1 MRTRLTALLAATLCV
16 HVLTAAASS
25 LTVDEW
31 RKIDPM
37 LHALLHA
44 ERDSRLDRAQLLKGM
59 TQNGRM
65 PVIVKTAGDP
75 RSLQRYGV
83 RINSIIGNIATLEI
97 EPHHLSALA
106 SAPELIYLEGP
117 RRLEPLAPSLDISV
131 PAIGADQLHLADPAL
146 TGENA
151 VIGFIDTG
159 LDLDH
164 PGFKTETGDT
174 RVLAAWDQINT
185 RLGRIPEGFTYGAEW
200 TQADINAGAADLTDR
215 SGHGTSVAGIAAGN
229 GRVDDGETPE
239 GNSSPRYAGVAP
251 KAGIIAVRTSYFSA
265 HFLDAVNFILGKAQQ
280 LNMPCVLNL
289 SFGYLGGPHDGRG
302 SMQEALQTL
311 ARERPGRIIVAA
323 AGNSGDDNAH
333 ALIELKEGDPPKRLY
348 VQPYFGVDRFF
359 VDAWTSS
366 NDNISAQMF
375 FPTNDGD
382 HDPFGFE
389 VAEPDENHV
398 FFVPGGRA
406 QNLLVNFIYAAPS
419 ASYND
424 LNNMYILFRQFGN
437 LGVPISQ
444 HPYVIE
450 LQGEGVMHAY
460 AGRARFLHVPN
471 DPQSVVPDG
480 NYSVAGP
487 ADADEI
493 IAVGS
498 VSTRNIWQTLEGF
511 YVRTSFP
518 EDYGTRS
525 YFSSIGPRTDGGE
538 KPDIM
543 APGRIILAPF
553 SQHAVD
559 NIAPF
564 RQTPDGRNQ
573 IIAGTS
579 LSAAH
584 VSGLAALLLQKNP
597 ATTQIEALERARDA
611 GRDPAWSPEYGNGII
626 DAYQFLDVPRPPT
639 GIAAEVDGS
648 SAALTWQPNEE
659 SGLTYRIEA
668 DGETVGTVSEPPY
681 QIEDLDDNAR
691 VYRVRAVNGSGQ
703 ASPPSQAVSLTE
715 GGVAAGP
722 IREIEVTNLNEG
734 VELNWDLVE
743 GAAAYSIIW
752 GNDPENLENNL
763 STPNNWLI
771 LEAMENGVD
780 YYFAVAPIFVDG
792 LVGVY
797 SAPALARPR
806 PTPILSQSGLAAREG
821 FPFETE
827 DDLITSPAAVDIDG
841 DGRLEIFIGGYD
853 RNVYGFDANGN
864 MLPGWPQTVGAPIVG
879 SVAVGDMDRDGTMEI
894 VAAADRKV
902 HVWSPNGTPRPG
914 FPAETSSA
922 IRSNPTLVSIDSDP
936 GLEILVASSDEA
948 PGVYAF
954 GADGDMLQGFPIE
967 LEVEEYVYTA
977 PIAGDIN
984 LDGKIEI
991 YQTSFGG
998 PVWSWDENLELR
1010 DGYPFE
1016 YESGSSPQAAP
1027 MLAMLDDK
1035 DLSLLFSFL
1044 YNGSFGGISAMSAV
1058 SQIENGFPA
1067 PVVNRINAPVSVGD
1081 IDGDGQAE
1089 IAAVD
1094 TDSYLYVWNP
1104 DGTEMEP
1111 FPIPL
1116 SSSSQSTPLLADLD
1130 GDGASEIIAVGNYG
1144 RNYGCVI
1151 YFIESDG
1158 SVFDF
1163 VTLPV
1168 SVFGSP
1174 TLADL
1179 DGDGTAELIVPS
1191 LRQEADPDDPIAF
1204 PEIGGR
1210 LFVWDTPYT
1219 IHRADWTTDLADPL
1233 RSGVAPFQLP
1243 AASVIEDLT
1252 IRWTIDGELI
1262 AKWTSTQE
1270 RGNIGWRLLRS
1281 ESPDGP
1287 FAPVSDKMRVSFRP
1301 NSNDPISYQA
1311 TDPTA
1316 EPQKTYYYR
1325 LENIG
1330 TMNRSS
1336 MSETIE
1342 AQSTGAQ
1349 DLLTQWGKVKVLES
1363 FPIFPNPSNPE
1374 AWIPFAL
1381 GMESDLSVR
1390 IYDSRGRLVR
1400 TLDMGRLPAGVYKTK
1415 NRAARWDG
1423 KNDLG
1428 ELAAS
1433 GLYFVEIAA
1442 GSRRTPLRRLLI
1454 LK

>member
-1 MRTRLTALLAATLCV
+1 MRTRSTALLTATLCV
-16 HVLTAAASS
+16 FTLTVAAAP
-25 LTVDEW
+25 LTIDER
-31 RKIDPM
+31 RKIDPQ
-37 LHALLHA
+37 LHTLLHA
-44 ERDSRLDRAQLLKGM
+44 ERDSRFDRAQLLKGM
-59 TQNGRM
+59 TRNGWM

-117 RRLEPLAPSLDISV
+117 RKAVPLAPSLDISV

-146 TGENA
+146 TGESA

-159 LDLDH
+159 LDLGH
-164 PGFKTETGDT
+164 PGFKTETGET

-185 RLGRIPEGFTYGAEW
+185 RAGRMPEGFTYGTEW
-200 TQADINAGAADLTDR
+200 TPADINAGIADLVDR
-215 SGHGTSVAGIAAGN
+215 SGHGTSLVGIAAGN

-239 GNSSPRYAGVAP
+239 ASSSPRYVGVAP
-251 KAGIIAVRTSYFSA
+251 KAGIIAVRTSYFTA
-265 HFLDAVNFILGKAQQ
+265 DILDAANFIAAKAQQ
-280 LNMPCVLNL
+280 LNMPCVLNV
-289 SFGYLGGPHDGRG
+289 SFGFSGGPHDGRG
-302 SMQEALQTL
+302 LMQDALQTL
-311 ARERPGRIIVAA
+311 ARARPGRIIVAA

-348 VQPYFGVDRFF
+348 VQPYFGSDFF
-359 VDAWTSS
+359 YVDAWTSA

-375 FPTNDGD
+375 FPTDDGG

-389 VAEPDENHV
+389 VAEPGQNNV
-398 FFVPGGRA
+398 FFVPDGPV
-406 QNLLVNFIYAAPS
+406 QNLLVNFIYDAPS
-419 ASYND
+419 NEYID
-424 LNNMYILFRQFGN
+424 LNNMFIYFRQFGN

-444 HPYVIE
+444 SPYMIE

-460 AGRARFLHVPN
+460 AARARFIHVPN
-471 DPQSVVPDG
+471 DPMSVVPDG
-480 NYSVAGP
+480 NYSVSGP

-525 YFSSIGPRTDGGE
+525 YFSSIGPRTDDGE

-559 NIAPF
+559 NLHPF

-579 LSAAH
+579 LAAAH
-584 VSGLAALLLQKNP
+584 VSGLAAMLLQKNS
-597 ATTQIEALERARDA
+597 AVTQVEALERARGA

-648 SAALTWQPNEE
+648 DASLTWTPNEE

-668 DGETVGTVSEPPY
+668 DGETVGTASEPPY
-681 QIEDLDDNAR
+681 QISDLDDNAR

-703 ASPPSQAVSLTE
+703 AGPPSQAISLLE

-722 IREIEVTNLNEG
+722 IQEIEVTNLNES
-734 VELNWDLVE
+734 VDLYWDPIE
-743 GAAAYSIIW
+743 GATGYSVIW
-752 GNDPENLENNL
+752 GNDPENLEN
-763 STPNNWLI
+763 SFATPNNEVRLQ
-771 LEAMENGVD
+771 EMENGVD
-780 YYFAVAPIFVDG
+780 YYFAVAPIVDG
-792 LVGVY
+792 LIGVY
-797 SAPALARPR
+797 SAPVLARPR
-806 PTPILSQSGLAAREG
+806 PTPNMPQSGLVLREG

-827 DDLITSPAAVDIDG
+827 DDIITSPAAVDIDG
-841 DGRLEIFIGGYD
+841 DGRLEIFVGGYD

-879 SVAVGDMDRDGTMEI
+879 SVAVGDIDRDGTMEI

-902 HVWSPNGTPRPG
+902 HVWSSNGIVRPG
-914 FPAETSSA
+914 FPAETASA
-922 IRSNPTLVSIDSDP
+922 IRSNPTLASIDDDP
-936 GLEILVASSDEA
+936 GLEILVSASDTA

-954 GADGDMLQGFPIE
+954 GANGNLLQGFPIE
-967 LEVEEYVYTA
+967 LGADEYVYTA

-984 LDGKIEI
+984 LDGKVEI
-991 YQTSFGG
+991 YQTSYGG
-998 PVWSWDENLELR
+998 PIWSWDENLELR

-1016 YESGSSPQAAP
+1016 YESGPNSQAAP

-1035 DLSLLFSFL
+1035 DLSLLFTFL
-1044 YNGSFGGISAMSAV
+1044 SNGSFRGISAISGI
-1058 SQIENGFPA
+1058 SQIEDGFPA
-1067 PVVNRINAPVSVGD
+1067 PIVNNINSPVSVGD
-1081 IDGDGQAE
+1081 IDGDGQAD

-1094 TDSYLYVWNP
+1094 RDSYLYVWNA

-1116 SSSSQSTPLLADLD
+1116 SSYGQSTPLLADLD

-1144 RNYGCVI
+1144 RNFGSVV
-1151 YFIESDG
+1151 YFIDGDG

-1168 SVFGSP
+1168 GVFGSP

-1179 DGDGTAELIVPS
+1179 DGDDAAELIVATY
-1191 LRQEADPDDPIAF
+1191 REEADPDDPITF

-1219 IHRADWTTDLADPL
+1219 IHRADWTTGLGNAM

-1243 AASVIEDLT
+1243 PPSVIEDLT
-1252 IRWTIDGELI
+1252 IRWTISGDLI

-1287 FAPVSDKMRVSFRP
+1287 FALVSDEIRASYRP
-1301 NSNDPISYQA
+1301 YSNDPIDYQTSDA
-1311 TDPTA
+1311 TAD
-1316 EPQKTYYYR
+1316 PQKTYYYR

-1330 TMNRSS
+1330 TMNRGS

-1342 AQSTGAQ
+1342 VKSADEQR
-1349 DLLTQWGKVKVLES
+1349 LLTQWGKVKALES

-1381 GMESDLSVR
+1381 GEENELSVH

-1400 TLDMGRLPAGVYKTK
+1400 TLDLGRLPAGVYKAK

-1423 KNDLG
+1423 RNDLG

-1433 GLYFVEIAA
+1433 GLYFVEIVA